1 MGGWIA
7 FPTNG
12 AEAVDIHGQGNE
24 THGIQ
29 VNSELTT
36 DLNVR
41 QKAIKL
47 QRICSPTEEFLEM
60 TPETQSLKGKNL
72 VNWTLLKCKTSIL
85 LDFVKRMNKQA
96 ID

>member
-24 THGIQ
+24 THSIQ

-41 QKAIKL
+41 QKAIQL

-60 TPETQSLKGKNL
+60 TPKMQSLKGKKL
-72 VNWTLLKCKTSIL
+72 GK
-85 LDFVKRMNKQA
+85 LDFVKMKDFYSPRLC
-96 ID
+96 